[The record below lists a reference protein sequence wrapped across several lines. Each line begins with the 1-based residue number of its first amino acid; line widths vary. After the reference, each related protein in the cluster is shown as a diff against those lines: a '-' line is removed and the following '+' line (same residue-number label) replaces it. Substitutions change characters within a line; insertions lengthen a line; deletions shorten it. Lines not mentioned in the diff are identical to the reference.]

1 MIEDPQGSVL
11 AVFAAFCRIGGCI
24 MVLPGFSSFRVPL
37 QIRLFLALAVSM
49 ALTPLLWDIIYP
61 RVQNPGSEYL
71 YLIGSGLMIGVAFG
85 MIARYIV
92 LGLQF
97 AGTAIQMVIGF
108 NTSGGM
114 SVTESEQEGQMTS
127 LITFTGLLIL
137 FLTDFHHMVIR
148 ALVGSYSF
156 MPMGD
161 GFAPRMALVTLTDT
175 LSSTFMVMLRLA
187 SPFIIYGLV
196 FNLAIGF
203 VNKLAP
209 QIPVYFI
216 SIPFILFGG
225 MLLFFFGSIEFFALF
240 VDAFTTLFTGGTG

>member
-11 AVFAAFCRIGGCI
+11 AVFLAFCRIGGCI
-24 MVLPGFSSFRVPL
+24 MVLPGFSSFRVPV
-37 QIRLFLALAVSM
+37 QIRLFLALAVSL
-49 ALTPLLWDIIYP
+49 ALTPLLWEMIYP

-71 YLIGSGLMIGVAFG
+71 YLVGSEMLIGITFG
-85 MIARYIV
+85 MIARFIV

-97 AGTAIQMVIGF
+97 AGTSIQMVIGF

-127 LITFTGLLIL
+127 LITFTGLLLL
-137 FLTDFHHMVIR
+137 FLTDFHHLVIR
-148 ALVGSYSF
+148 AIVGSYEF
-156 MPMGD
+156 MPMGE

-175 LSSTFMVMLRLA
+175 LSSTFLVMLRLA
-187 SPFIIYGLV
+187 SPFIVYGLV

-216 SIPFILFGG
+216 SIPFILTGG
-225 MLLFFFGSIEFFALF
+225 MVLFYFGSIEFFSLF
-240 VDAFTTLFTGGTG
+240 TSAFTDLFAGGTG

>member
-1 MIEDPQGSVL
+1 MIEDPQGTVL
-11 AVFAAFCRIGGCI
+11 AVFAAFCRVGGCI
-24 MVLPGFSSFRVPL
+24 MVLPGFSSFRVPV
-37 QIRLFLALAVSM
+37 QVRLFLALGLSM

-61 RVQNPGSEYL
+61 RVQNPGPEYL
-71 YLIGSGLMIGVAFG
+71 YLVGSELMIGVTFG
-85 MIARYIV
+85 MIARFIV

-97 AGTAIQMVIGF
+97 AGTSIQMVIGF
-108 NTSGGM
+108 NTAGGM

-148 ALVGSYSF
+148 ALVGSYDF
-156 MPMGD
+156 MPMGG
-161 GFAPRMALVTLTDT
+161 GFGPRMALVTLTDT
-175 LSSTFMVMLRLA
+175 LASTFMVMLRLS
-187 SPFIIYGLV
+187 SPFLIYGLV

-225 MLLFFFGSIEFFALF
+225 MMLFYFGVVEFFSLF
-240 VDAFTTLFTGGTG
+240 TDAFTTLFVGGTG

>member
-11 AVFAAFCRIGGCI
+11 AVFLAFCRIGGCI

-37 QIRLFLALAVSM
+37 QVRLFVALALSM
-49 ALTPLLWDIIYP
+49 ALVPLLWQTIYP
-61 RVQNPGSEYL
+61 KVQNPGPEYL
-71 YLIGSGLMIGVAFG
+71 YLVGSELMIGVTFG
-85 MIARYIV
+85 MIARFIV

-97 AGTAIQMVIGF
+97 AGTSIQMVIGF

-114 SVTESEQEGQMTS
+114 SVTESEQEGQLTS

-148 ALVGSYSF
+148 ALVGSYEF
-156 MPMGD
+156 MPMGN

-175 LSSTFMVMLRLA
+175 LSATFMVMLRLA
-187 SPFIIYGLV
+187 SPFLIYGLV

-216 SIPFILFGG
+216 AIPFILFGG
-225 MLLFFFGSIEFFALF
+225 MVLFYFGSIEFFSLF
-240 VDAFTTLFTGGTG
+240 ISAFSTLFAGGTG